1 MHISELPLL
10 TTDRLRLRG
19 LLDSDAP
26 QILAIRSNAE
36 VNKYLDRPNNT
47 TIDEALSFIKKIKEI
62 VSGGEGFY
70 WGITLTDKEELIGTI
85 CYWNLEPTDKK
96 AEIGYELHP
105 DYHRQGFMQEAISSV
120 LAFGFNDQ
128 NFELVTACPKQGNE
142 SSVKLLK
149 KTGFSLAGDFTD
161 EETKSKYLD
170 FRLTKADYLT
180 RSS

>member
-1 MHISELPLL
+1 MIGMHFLN
-10 TTDRLRLRG
+10 TDRLGLRG
-19 LLDSDAP
+19 LLESDAL
-26 QILAIRSNAE
+26 QILALRSNVE
-36 VNKYLDRPNNT
+36 VNKHLDRAANT
-47 TIDEALSFIKKIKEI
+47 TVDEALSFIKKIEDI
-62 VSGGEGFY
+62 VSNNEGFY
-70 WGITLTDKEELIGTI
+70 WAITLKDKDELIGTI
-85 CYWNLEPTDKK
+85 CYWNLNAANKS

-105 DYHRQGFMQEAISSV
+105 DYHGQGFMQEAISAV

-128 NFELVTACPKQGNE
+128 HFELITACPKQGNE

>member
-1 MHISELPLL
+1 MIGMHFLN
-10 TTDRLRLRG
+10 TDRLGLRG
-19 LLDSDAP
+19 LLESDAL
-26 QILAIRSNAE
+26 QILALRSNAE
-36 VNKYLDRPNNT
+36 VNKHLDRAANT
-47 TIDEALSFIKKIKEI
+47 TVDEALSFIKKIEDI
-62 VSGGEGFY
+62 VSNNEGFY
-70 WGITLTDKEELIGTI
+70 WAITLKDKDELIGTI
-85 CYWNLEPTDKK
+85 CYWNLNAANKS

-105 DYHRQGFMQEAISSV
+105 DYHGQGFMQEAISAV

-128 NFELVTACPKQGNE
+128 HFELITACPKQGNE